1 MKSRSHRRG
10 ANSDKGKSAA
20 EDLMKMLYM
29 QAKARFGPAVQS
41 FWFHDGDLCPGCGIR
56 PIGAIQFKGKEALA
70 INSFIYRA
78 RGVLI
83 GYFLCGTCAAYI
95 FAEAEKHPYT
105 QTPLH
110 ADIERNLIEAY
121 HTHLSSLDA

>member
-1 MKSRSHRRG
+1 MRARSQRREKRPDS
-10 ANSDKGKSAA
+10 AQTAA
-20 EDLMKMLYM
+20 EQMLEMLYR

-56 PIGAIQFKGKEALA
+56 PIGAIQFKGKDALA

-95 FAEAEKHPYT
+95 FEEAEKHPYT
-105 QTPLH
+105 ETPLH
-110 ADIERNLIEAY
+110 DDIERNLIEAY
-121 HTHLSSLDA
+121 HRHLSALDA